1 MANTTQNTVN
11 GGMDFKIEARELLGI
26 IAAKIP
32 GGTFNIDTL
41 LYPEQLLSI
50 RVRPFEVDPRFDRFA
65 VLVQLTLM
73 HPWFEEPM
81 VLRLRGMNDK
91 SPQEAFHI
99 AMEGAIPRVAMV
111 LHALRGGEGAVV
123 TADFPGTPRTFR
135 LYADTDRDDDLAL
148 LAAMRDE
155 FPKILGTKRVYWGD
169 IYLRCW
175 KGKLEQLALRV
186 NNVPSN
192 CFDEVLTKFAIDRG
206 YLERRDDFLDFSIR
220 FLTIQNEETW
230 EKCPYTVQTVG
241 DLTFRI
247 LYTLC
252 SGVKPS
258 PDLLE
263 EAVKSLAPDPSLAT
277 ELVSFLPEIVAQQV
291 LEFRDS
297 DILIPVKKDGGT
309 PDVRLTKPQV
319 RSYGYMEDAVRQ
331 FLLKQRP
338 TREQLLPVLGR
349 SARAD
354 VLRKALLSDVPITE
368 LKLSELVYFVDDD
381 YKIW

>member
-1 MANTTQNTVN
+1 MDTNTQNPVN
-11 GGMDFKIEARELLGI
+11 GVQDFKIEARELLGI

-50 RVRPFEVDPRFDRFA
+50 RVRPFEVDTRYGGFS

-81 VLRLRGMNDK
+81 VLRLRGMNDR

-99 AMEGAIPRVAMV
+99 AMEGAIPQVAMV

-148 LAAMRDE
+148 LAAMRDKL
-155 FPKILGTKRVYWGD
+155 PTILGTKRVYWGSAGTWRFSD
-169 IYLRCW
+169 RILP
-175 KGKLEQLALRV
+175 ALYI
-186 NNVPSN
+186 NGVPYE
-192 CFDEVLTKFAIDRG
+192 CFDEDL
-206 YLERRDDFLDFSIR
+206 IR
-220 FLTIQNEETW
+220 FGIEHEFLTNDDIHPHAAFRFLLVQDEATW
-230 EKCPYTVQTVG
+230 ERCPYTVQAVG

-247 LYTLC
+247 LHTLC
-252 SGVKPS
+252 SGMKPS

-319 RSYGYMEDAVRQ
+319 RSYGYMEDSVRQ

>member
-11 GGMDFKIEARELLGI
+11 GGLDFKIEARELLGI

-50 RVRPFEVDPRFDRFA
+50 RVRPVEVDPRRDTFA

-81 VLRLRGMNDK
+81 VLRLRGMDAH

-99 AMEGAIPRVAMV
+99 AMEGAIPQVAMV
-111 LHALRGGEGAVV
+111 LHALRGGEGAVL
-123 TADFPGTPRTFR
+123 TAAFPGTPRTFR

-148 LAAMRDE
+148 LAAMRDKL
-155 FPKILGTKRVYWGD
+155 PTILGTKRVYWGTVGT
-169 IYLRCW
+169 W
-175 KGKLEQLALRV
+175 
-186 NNVPSN
+186 
-192 CFDEVLTKFAIDRG
+192 CFDGKIYPELHINDVPFESFDEALIRFGI
-206 YLERRDDFLDFSIR
+206 EHDFLTRNDLHPHAAFR
-220 FLTIQNEETW
+220 FLLVQDEATW
-230 EKCPYTVQTVG
+230 ERCPYTVQTVG

-319 RSYGYMEDAVRQ
+319 RSYGYMEDAVFQ
-331 FLLKQRP
+331 FLAKARP
-338 TREQLLPVLGR
+338 EQSALQQLLSYSGKFRMLNDDIQSGTPI
-349 SARAD
+349 AN
-354 VLRKALLSDVPITE
+354 LRIPA
-368 LKLSELVYFVDDD
+368 LVYDVDEE
-381 YKIW
+381 YEIW

>member
-11 GGMDFKIEARELLGI
+11 GGLDFKIEARELLGI

-50 RVRPFEVDPRFDRFA
+50 RVRPVEVDPRRDTFA

-81 VLRLRGMNDK
+81 VLRLRGMDAH

-99 AMEGAIPRVAMV
+99 AMEGAIPQVAMV
-111 LHALRGGEGAVV
+111 LHALRGGEGAVL
-123 TADFPGTPRTFR
+123 TAAFPGTPRTFR

-148 LAAMRDE
+148 LAAMRDKL
-155 FPKILGTKRVYWGD
+155 PTILGTKRVYWGTVGT
-169 IYLRCW
+169 W
-175 KGKLEQLALRV
+175 
-186 NNVPSN
+186 
-192 CFDEVLTKFAIDRG
+192 CFDGKIYPELHINDVPFESFDEALIRFGI
-206 YLERRDDFLDFSIR
+206 EHDFLTRNDLHPHAAFR
-220 FLTIQNEETW
+220 FLLVQDEATW
-230 EKCPYTVQTVG
+230 ERCPYTVQTVG